1 MQYSQNGWPALTS
14 SSRLLH
20 KWVIPGTNRYFVL
33 RNGSAGFILAHFIL
47 WFHEKIEKLN
57 APGEVWDE
65 WAYAYRNVRGTNYSV
80 SNHAS
85 GTAVD
90 LNATK
95 HPLGVSGTFPRLKRA
110 RIHVRLTLYRNCIR
124 WGGDYT
130 RRKDEMHF
138 EINEPM
144 AVCEFVAKRL
154 MDTKRGK
161 KILEANPGQRKV
173 ILS

>member
-1 MQYSQNGWPALTS
+1 MNYSQNGWPALVQN
-14 SSRLLH
+14 SRLLH
-20 KWVIPGTNRYFVL
+20 KWVVPGTDRYFVL
-33 RNGSAGFILAHFIL
+33 RNGSAGFILAHFIM

-57 APGEVWDE
+57 KSGEPWDE
-65 WAYAYRNVRGTNYSV
+65 WAWAYRSVRGSSNTI

-95 HPLGVSGTFPRLKRA
+95 HPLGVSGTFPRFKRA
-110 RIHVRLTLYRNCIR
+110 RIHVRLVLYRNCIR

-138 EINEPM
+138 EINDAMPG
-144 AVCEFVAKRL
+144 VEFVARRL
-154 MDTKRGK
+154 ANTPRGI
-161 KILEANPGQRKV
+161 KILDANPGQRKV
-173 ILS
+173 IWS